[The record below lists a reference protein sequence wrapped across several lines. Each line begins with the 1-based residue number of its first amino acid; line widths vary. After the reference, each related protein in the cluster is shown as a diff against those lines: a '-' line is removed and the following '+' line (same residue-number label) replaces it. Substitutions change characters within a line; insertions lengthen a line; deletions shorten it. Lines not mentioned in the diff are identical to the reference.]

1 LNCKQRI
8 VVFFVLNILFFLSFP
23 ILLWS
28 ESNLEFKSDF
38 YVFSEKPGMM
48 QILIIVYVPYDQLSF
63 KVVDSLYTA
72 EVDISAILYKD
83 GKQKGGD
90 LWRRSISLREY
101 EKTKSYKQGM
111 KWSFSM
117 PAQPEEFELHIKV
130 EDVNSKKAGEKIE
143 KHELESLQGR
153 HLWVNQPIFF
163 RKEENGGK
171 EWLMSNNL
179 DVESNSIFA
188 LVSVVSDTA
197 SGEDYLLRTKI
208 IDFKGTEAFK
218 VNIYVKLDSL
228 VNSRTIVLPLKK
240 LEEKEYKIKVQLI
253 KDGKIVSESTK
264 SSQIVFPFF
273 LSKRYDIRVEQMTY
287 IASDTELKKLK
298 ETAKEEREKV
308 WNEFWTQKD
317 PIPETPVNET
327 SEEYFRRIDY
337 ANTHFR
343 SFQSGWRTDRG
354 KIYIIYGKPD
364 EIEHHHFELETPPYQ
379 IWYYYNFG
387 RKFVF
392 IDHSMTGDYTLIR
405 R

>member
-1 LNCKQRI
+1 
-8 VVFFVLNILFFLSFP
+8 
-23 ILLWS
+23 
-28 ESNLEFKSDF
+28 
-38 YVFSEKPGMM
+38 
-48 QILIIVYVPYDQLSF
+48 
-63 KVVDSLYTA
+63 
-72 EVDISAILYKD
+72 
-83 GKQKGGD
+83 
-90 LWRRSISLREY
+90 
-101 EKTKSYKQGM
+101 
-111 KWSFSM
+111 
-117 PAQPEEFELHIKV
+117 
-130 EDVNSKKAGEKIE
+130 
-143 KHELESLQGR
+143 
-153 HLWVNQPIFF
+153 
-163 RKEENGGK
+163 
-171 EWLMSNNL
+171 
-179 DVESNSIFA
+179 
-188 LVSVVSDTA
+188 
-197 SGEDYLLRTKI
+197 
-208 IDFKGTEAFK
+208 
-218 VNIYVKLDSL
+218 
-228 VNSRTIVLPLKK
+228 
-240 LEEKEYKIKVQLI
+240 
-253 KDGKIVSESTK
+253 
-264 SSQIVFPFF
+264 
-273 LSKRYDIRVEQMTY
+273 MTY